1 MKKLL
6 SILCILCIYA
16 FAKAQ
21 QTPLTYHKAK
31 IYLSSSHTLQNLK
44 NIDVAVDHVVHKEGT
59 FVISDFSTD
68 EINLARQSGYKVD
81 ILINDVASFYKSQ
94 SNRSQSQQQNTSCST
109 SEASYPTPV
118 NFNQGSMGGYLTYQ
132 EFLNEIDEMAAQY
145 PDLITTKAPISDFLT
160 EGEPDTSVTPS
171 IGSNPIYWLKIS
183 DNPNVD
189 EIEPEILY
197 TAIHHAREPMS
208 LMQLVYY
215 MWYLLEN
222 YEDNLEVKAIVDNTE
237 LYFVPVINPDGYIYN
252 QVTDPNGGG
261 LWRKN
266 RKNGNGVDNN
276 RNYDYH
282 INGDPNNGSWGGAGS
297 STNPGSNTYHGTG
310 PFSEIENQ
318 AIKWFVEQHNFVLA
332 LNNHTFGEL
341 LYYPFG
347 YANVA
352 TPDDALYQGLGAQLT
367 SINGYTPI
375 RDNPFAGESDDFMYG
390 TVGTHDKIFAFTP
403 EIGTS
408 FWPPASEI
416 VSISQEMM
424 FMNLTAAQ
432 MATNYGA
439 LVETTNSFVGENT
452 SLSTSFDLKR
462 LGVASTGDFIVS
474 FSPVSSNIT
483 SNGSAV
489 NFDALAPL
497 ETGSGTITYTLD
509 PTIEIGDSIE
519 FDLVV
524 NNGFYD
530 NNIRVSKVY
539 GALTNV
545 FVDNGDTIDS
555 YENTSW
561 GVTSST
567 FVSPS
572 SSITDSPSGN
582 YNNNE
587 NSSITLINPIDLTQS
602 TAAAV
607 SFYAKWDIENTWDYV
622 QFEISIDNGASWEP
636 QCGNYTSAGT
646 NAQPVGEPLYDGVQ
660 NDWVFEEINLSDYI
674 GEVILARFRLVSDG
688 AVTRDGFYYDDLNFS
703 VITDEALQVET
714 VDLNAAFKLFPNPVK
729 DILTVRTTLPSYS
742 SIVYNVLGKEV
753 LRSRKQQ
760 GNAFIDY
767 SSLTPGI
774 YFLELKTPENSA
786 IFKIVKN

>member
-6 SILCILCIYA
+6 TLLVVITFYA

-44 NIDVAVDHVVHKEGT
+44 NLDVAVDHVVHKEGT

-81 ILINDVASFYKSQ
+81 VLINDVASFYKSQ

-109 SEASYPTPV
+109 SETSYPTPV

-132 EFLNEIDEMAAQY
+132 EFLEEVDAMAAQY
-145 PDLITTKAPISDFLT
+145 PELITAKSPISDFLT

-189 EIEPEILY
+189 ETEPEILY

-237 LYFVPVINPDGYIYN
+237 LYFVPVINPDGYLYN

-282 INGDPNNGSWGGAGS
+282 INGDPNNGSWGGPGS

-347 YANVA
+347 YADVA
-352 TPDDALYQGLGAQLT
+352 TADDALYQGLGAQLT

-408 FWPPASEI
+408 FWPPASDI
-416 VSISQEMM
+416 ISISQEMM

-432 MATNYGA
+432 VVTNYGA

-497 ETGSGTITYTLD
+497 ETASGTITYTLD

-545 FVDNGDTIDS
+545 FLDNGDTIDS

-582 YNNNE
+582 YSDNE
-587 NSSITLINPIDLTQS
+587 NSSITLTDPIDLTQS
-602 TAAAV
+602 TAAAI

-622 QFEISIDNGASWEP
+622 QFEISTDNGVSWQP
-636 QCGNYTSAGT
+636 QCGNFTSAGT

-703 VITDEALQVET
+703 VITDEALQVEN
-714 VDLNAAFKLFPNPVK
+714 VNFKAGFELFPNPVK
-729 DILTVRTTLPSYS
+729 NLLTVRTSLGSYTS
-742 SIVYNVLGKEV
+742 SVYNVLGQEV
-753 LRSRKQQ
+753 SNATVQQ

-767 SSLTPGI
+767 TGLPDGI
-774 YFLELKTPENSA
+774 YFLRLETEENSA

>member
-6 SILCILCIYA
+6 TLLVVITFYA

-44 NIDVAVDHVVHKEGT
+44 NLDVAVDHVVHKDGT

-81 ILINDVASFYKSQ
+81 VLINDVASFYKSQ

-132 EFLNEIDEMAAQY
+132 EFLEEVDAMVAQY
-145 PDLITTKAPISDFLT
+145 PELITAKSPISDFLT

-183 DNPNVD
+183 ENPNVD
-189 EIEPEILY
+189 ETEPEILY

-237 LYFVPVINPDGYIYN
+237 LYFVPVINPDGYLYN

-282 INGDPNNGSWGGAGS
+282 INGDPNNGSWGGPGS

-347 YANVA
+347 YADVA
-352 TPDDALYQGLGAQLT
+352 TADDALYQGLGAQLT

-408 FWPPASEI
+408 FWPPASDI
-416 VSISQEMM
+416 ISISQEMM

-432 MATNYGA
+432 MVTNYGA

-497 ETGSGTITYTLD
+497 ETASGTITYTLD

-545 FVDNGDTIDS
+545 FLDNGDTIDS

-582 YNNNE
+582 YSDNE
-587 NSSITLINPIDLTQS
+587 NSSITLTDPIDLTQS

-622 QFEISIDNGASWEP
+622 QFEISTDNGASWQP
-636 QCGNYTSAGT
+636 QCGNFTSAGT

-703 VITDEALQVET
+703 VITDEALQVEN
-714 VDLNAAFKLFPNPVK
+714 VNFKAGFELFPNPVK
-729 DILTVRTTLPSYS
+729 NLLKVRTSLGSYTS
-742 SIVYNVLGKEV
+742 SVYNVLGQEV
-753 LRSRKQQ
+753 SNATVQQ

-767 SSLTPGI
+767 TGLPDGI
-774 YFLELKTPENSA
+774 YFLRLETEENSA

>member
-6 SILCILCIYA
+6 TLLVVITFYA

-44 NIDVAVDHVVHKEGT
+44 NLDVAVDHVVHKEGT

-81 ILINDVASFYKSQ
+81 VLINNVASFYKSQ

-132 EFLNEIDEMAAQY
+132 EFLEEVDAMVAQY
-145 PDLITTKAPISDFLT
+145 PELITAKSPISNFLT
-160 EGEPDTSVTPS
+160 EGEPDTSITPS

-189 EIEPEILY
+189 ETEPEILY

-237 LYFVPVINPDGYIYN
+237 LYFVPVINPDGYLYN

-282 INGDPNNGSWGGAGS
+282 INGDPNNGSWGGPGS

-347 YANVA
+347 YADVA
-352 TPDDALYQGLGAQLT
+352 TADDALYQGLGAQLT

-408 FWPPASEI
+408 FWPPASDI
-416 VSISQEMM
+416 ISISQEMM

-432 MATNYGA
+432 MVTNYGA

-452 SLSTSFDLKR
+452 SLSTSFELKR

-483 SNGSAV
+483 SNGSPV

-497 ETGSGTITYTLD
+497 ETASGTITYTLD

-545 FVDNGDTIDS
+545 FLDNGDTIDS
-555 YENTSW
+555 YGNTSW

-582 YNNNE
+582 YSDNE
-587 NSSITLINPIDLTQS
+587 NSSITLTDPIDLTQS

-622 QFEISIDNGASWEP
+622 QFEISTDNGASWQP
-636 QCGNYTSAGT
+636 QCGNFTSAGT

-703 VITDEALQVET
+703 VITDEALQVEN
-714 VDLNAAFKLFPNPVK
+714 VNFKAGFELFPNPVK
-729 DILTVRTTLPSYS
+729 NLLTIRTSLGSYTS
-742 SIVYNVLGKEV
+742 SVYNVLGQEV
-753 LRSRKQQ
+753 SNATVQQ

-767 SSLTPGI
+767 TGLPDGI
-774 YFLELKTPENSA
+774 YFLRLETEENSA

>member
-6 SILCILCIYA
+6 SILCVLCIYA

-21 QTPLTYHKAK
+21 QNPIIYHKAK
-31 IYLSSSHTLQNLK
+31 ISFSGNQTLTQLK
-44 NIDVAVDHVVHKEGT
+44 SLDIASDHGIHKEGT
-59 FVISDFSTD
+59 YIISDFSTD
-68 EINLARQSGYKVD
+68 EIAIARQNGYDVE
-81 ILINDVASFYKSQ
+81 IIINDVAAHYRSQ
-94 SNRSQSQQQNTSCST
+94 NEHIRSQSQNTNCTT
-109 SEASYPTPV
+109 SNNNYPTPE

-132 EFLNEIDEMAAQY
+132 EFLDEVDAMAALY
-145 PDLITTKAPISDFLT
+145 PNLITTKAQISNFLT
-160 EGEPDTSVTPS
+160 EGQPDTSVTPS

-189 EIEPEILY
+189 ETEPEVLY

-222 YEDNLEVKAIVDNTE
+222 YESDLEVQSIVNNTE
-237 LYFVPVINPDGYIYN
+237 LYFIPVINPDGYLYN

-282 INGDPNNGSWGGAGS
+282 IDGDPNNGSWGGAGS
-297 STNPGSNTYHGTG
+297 SSNPNSNTYHGTG

-347 YANVA
+347 YADVA
-352 TPDDALYQGLGAQLT
+352 TADDALYQGIGAELT
-367 SINGYTPI
+367 SLNGYTPI

-408 FWPPASEI
+408 FWPPASDI
-416 VSISQEMM
+416 ISISQEMM

-439 LVETTNSFVGENT
+439 LVETTNTLVGENT
-452 SLSTSFDLKR
+452 NLSTSFNLKR
-462 LGVASTGDFIVS
+462 LGVDSTGDFTIS
-474 FSPVSSNIT
+474 FNPVSSNII
-483 SNGSAV
+483 SNGDAE
-489 NFDALAPL
+489 NFTNVAPL
-497 ETGSGTITYTLD
+497 ETVSGTINYTLTED
-509 PTIEIGDSIE
+509 VVAGDQIE
-519 FDLVV
+519 FDLVI

-530 NNIRVSKVY
+530 NAMRITKIY
-539 GALTNV
+539 GAINDV
-545 FVDNGDTIDS
+545 FIDEANDLS
-555 YENTSW
+555 NYENTAW
-561 GVTSST
+561 GVTNTT

-582 YNNNE
+582 YSNNQ
-587 NSSITLINPIDLTQS
+587 NSVISLSNPIDLSSGTS
-602 TAAAV
+602 AMV
-607 SFYAKWDIENTWDYV
+607 SFYARWDIESTWDYV
-622 QFEISIDNGASWEP
+622 QFEISTDNGSTWEP

-646 NAQPVGEPLYDGVQ
+646 NAQPIGEPLYDGVQ
-660 NDWVFEEINLSDYI
+660 DEWVYEEINLSEYI
-674 GEVILARFRLVSDG
+674 GEVIMARFTLVSDG
-688 AVTRDGFYYDDLNFS
+688 GVTRDGFYFDDLSFLL
-703 VITDEALQVET
+703 VTDESLQVDEI
-714 VDLNAAFKLFPNPVK
+714 DLKAAFKLFPNPVK

-742 SIVYNVLGKEV
+742 SIVYNVLGQEV
-753 LRSRKQQ
+753 LKPTKQQ

-767 SSLTPGI
+767 SSLTAGI
-774 YFLELKTPENSA
+774 YFLELKTLENSA